1 MKLSSIHYI
10 KELAKKTIN
19 SELKKLGTAQTKTA
33 IEGVMH
39 TVGLSSKEE
48 AILFC
53 AYFDKTCQ
61 GRSMDFEDVS
71 HYFGCPTL
79 DIMEMVPS
87 VKSLLSKG
95 YIVRARG
102 LVDDSLANITRM
114 NLVVEDSVFSAIL
127 GKAPVKHNPAKDW

>member
-53 AYFDKTCQ
+53 AYFDL
-61 GRSMDFEDVS
+61 
-71 HYFGCPTL
+71 Y
-79 DIMEMVPS
+79 
-87 VKSLLSKG
+87 SLLSQETLLS
-95 YIVRARG
+95 Y
-102 LVDDSLANITRM
+102 L
-114 NLVVEDSVFSAIL
+114 NLL
-127 GKAPVKHNPAKDW
+127 TTGKQ

>member
-48 AILFC
+48 AILFVRIS
-53 AYFDKTCQ
+53 T
-61 GRSMDFEDVS
+61 R
-71 HYFGCPTL
+71 
-79 DIMEMVPS
+79 
-87 VKSLLSKG
+87 
-95 YIVRARG
+95 RARDEAWT
-102 LVDDSLANITRM
+102 LKMYLTT
-114 NLVVEDSVFSAIL
+114 LVVRHLTSWKWFL
-127 GKAPVKHNPAKDW
+127 Q